1 MHARKISLIGLLLL
15 IITTGCTLSL
25 VDSATDNST
34 ATPSVLPGQ
43 PQVQILPRLANTAYR
58 EGVLVYI
65 LATVRNAGANITR
78 LEVLVDGVIVA
89 QRDNPNV
96 MNEAVFTVQET
107 WLATG
112 IGERTITVAV
122 LRSNGERGEDS
133 IQISVTNEGL
143 ALVPVI
149 TESPTTDVVTANTPQ
164 VEPTSQPL
172 SVPTQGGEVIL
183 APPPTESAIV
193 VDPNAPQARID
204 GTVNVRRG
212 PSQAFEPPLGVLQA
226 GDSVPILG
234 LNTAGDWF
242 KIAYQGGEA
251 WLSAG
256 LSVVRVE
263 GDITNLPREAG
274 PATPTP

>member
-1 MHARKISLIGLLLL
+1 MLARKISLIGLLLL
-15 IITTGCTLSL
+15 IMTTGCTLSL

-65 LATVRNAGANITR
+65 LATVRNAGANIAR
-78 LEVLVDGVIVA
+78 LEVLVDGVIVV

-96 MNEAVFTVQET
+96 MSEAVFTVQET

-112 IGERTITVAV
+112 VGERTITVAV

-143 ALVPVI
+143 ALVPMV
-149 TESPTTDVVTANTPQ
+149 TEAPTTEVVTANTPQ
-164 VEPTSQPL
+164 VEPTAQPL
-172 SVPTQGGEVIL
+172 SIPTQGGEATF
-183 APPPTESAIV
+183 APPSAPTESAIV
-193 VDPNAPQARID
+193 VDPNAPQALVE
-204 GTVNVRRG
+204 GAVNVRRG

-251 WLSAG
+251 WVSA
-256 LSVVRVE
+256 SVVRVE